1 MTKWTRHG
9 ALPAALVVAGMVL
22 SVGGC
27 SETAIVGSV
36 LDEDIATGEASIQ
49 LALARGSN
57 SEVADVMTVSDGYKW
72 VVLSGTDDILTA
84 DAATS
89 GERWSVGDWD
99 GDDIDFI
106 WEQGMEAVWSGLKL
120 VNNLITALDAADFPT
135 SPLVAR
141 GYINSAHGERMLG
154 DLFCQVAYGFDNTGG
169 QNLENL
175 GSSTFDGA
183 LVPKDSAFKR
193 MATFAELAVAQADRA
208 VAAGVPNPADEGVLS
223 DGHFEPARLI
233 IAAHGVAAQAYHAL
247 AALGVDTDANWALA
261 VLHAAEVPTDFV
273 EMTIMDE
280 DVEQNE
286 LWDITWD
293 NDDVTLYS
301 EVDASRPEGFLG
313 VPATFLWLSD
323 PRVQVQDCI
332 NNRTGPEGFRCRR
345 TRSEAERFPMWVPLK
360 YPEEGSDDEMVTG
373 TEMRLIEAEEALV
386 LRTDFATF
394 YDKIDV
400 VRAFHGAGVTARP
413 AVVGSMEWPNAEDD
427 AMSILDRA
435 RYLTM
440 WMEGRRL
447 FDLYRWNHPFI
458 TNNEALIQRHDDIL
472 AAGVTRKNCAPVAL
486 SECLLN
492 PSLNCG

>member
-1 MTKWTRHG
+1 MTKWMRHG
-9 ALPAALVVAGMVL
+9 ALPAALVVAGMAL

-36 LDEDIATGEASIQ
+36 LDEDIATGDSTIQ
-49 LALARGSN
+49 LSLARGSN
-57 SEVADVMTVSDGYKW
+57 SEVADVMTVDEGYKW
-72 VVLSGTDDILTA
+72 VVLAGTDDFMDANSATA
-84 DAATS
+84 GT
-89 GERWSVGDWD
+89 RWSVGNWS

-106 WEQGMEAVWSGLKL
+106 WEQAMEASWSGLKL
-120 VNNLITALDAADFPT
+120 VNNLITGLSADDFMT

-154 DLFCQVAYGFDNTGG
+154 DTFCQVAYGFDNTGG
-169 QNLENL
+169 QSLENL

-183 LVPKDSAFKR
+183 LVSKDSAFKR

-208 VAAGVPNPADEGVLS
+208 VAAGEPNPADEGVLS
-223 DGHFEPARLI
+223 DGHFEPARLV

-280 DVEQNE
+280 DVEDNE
-286 LWDITWD
+286 FWDRSWD
-293 NDDVTLYS
+293 RDELTMYS
-301 EVDASRPEGFLG
+301 EADASRPAGFLG
-313 VPATFLWLSD
+313 VPATFLWPTD
-323 PRVQVQDCI
+323 PRAAVQDCVAD
-332 NNRTGPEGFRCRR
+332 NRNPFRCRSR
-345 TRSEAERFPMWVPLK
+345 RAEGPEDFPMWNALK

-386 LRTDFATF
+386 RRTDFTTF

-400 VRAFHGAGVTARP
+400 VRAFYGAGVTARP
-413 AVVGSMEWPNAEDD
+413 AVVGNLEWPNAEDD
-427 AMSILDRA
+427 AMSILDRE

-440 WMEGRRL
+440 WLEGRRL
-447 FDLYRWNHPFI
+447 FDLHRWNHPFI
-458 TNNEALIQRHDDIL
+458 TNNVGLMGRQDDLLATVQR
-472 AAGVTRKNCAPVAL
+472 ASCAPVAE

-492 PSLNCG
+492 PSLMCN